1 MVAIPA
7 SIATESKTPIGVT
20 PVLPSWGY
28 KKVLIEDICLVKL
41 IACVI
46 LLQEGLRS
54 QNLVEEVPRI
64 PIGEAADPFFEKGFH
79 WIIEAA

>member
-46 LLQEGLRS
+46 LLQEGLR
-54 QNLVEEVPRI
+54 
-64 PIGEAADPFFEKGFH
+64 
-79 WIIEAA
+79 